1 MNFLSICSGIEA
13 ASVAFNPL
21 GWQAICFSEIEK
33 FPSEVLAHHY
43 PDVPNMGD
51 MTTFLEWP
59 EEYFRDADMIV
70 GGMPCQAFSI
80 AGAREGLNDERGNL
94 TLTFTEIINH
104 ADRIRRK
111 HNRPPVIVLY
121 ENVPGIF
128 SDKTNAFGCL
138 LGALAGEDEA
148 LIPSG
153 KRWTNAGAVFGPQRA
168 IAWRLLDAQYFG
180 LAQRRKRVFL
190 IASAR
195 EDFSPSEILF
205 EFDCV
210 RRDTQPSR
218 KKGQEATGNVGTGFT
233 SSSFG
238 GYSEGVG
245 TLRAAGGDLGGGSE
259 TLVKHPHGYRMAAFG
274 EYEEDDSASTLLA
287 RDHKDAKDLVVA
299 FNARQDP
306 VSGDVFGALD
316 TCSPQAQSVV
326 IAGTQ
331 NDYFR
336 DATENL
342 APTLRSGN
350 GGGEVNQAIAV
361 QGSMVGRKPE
371 NGPQGSGYDDTG
383 VCFTQTSADRHAVAV
398 ATQTVY
404 LPLNSMTIQGRPSD
418 DLNPRMGSGIGDPYD
433 PQNTLTSNHHH
444 AVAVLNPPA
453 YQVRRL
459 TPVECERLMGFPDK
473 YTQIPWRNKPAEE
486 CPDGHR
492 YKALGNSWA
501 VPVARWI
508 GKRIDDAVKSQAC

>member
-190 IASAR
+190 VASAR
-195 EDFSPSEILF
+195 EDFSPAEILF
-205 EFDCV
+205 EFDGM
-210 RRDTQPSR
+210 RRDTAPSR
-218 KKGQEATGNVGTGFT
+218 ETGQEAAGNAGTGFT

-238 GYSEGVG
+238 GYSEG
-245 TLRAAGGDLGGGSE
+245 
-259 TLVKHPHGYRMAAFG
+259 
-274 EYEEDDSASTLLA
+274 
-287 RDHKDAKDLVVA
+287 
-299 FNARQDP
+299 
-306 VSGDVFGALD
+306 
-316 TCSPQAQSVV
+316 
-326 IAGTQ
+326 
-331 NDYFR
+331 
-336 DATENL
+336 
-342 APTLRSGN
+342 
-350 GGGEVNQAIAV
+350 
-361 QGSMVGRKPE
+361 
-371 NGPQGSGYDDTG
+371 
-383 VCFTQTSADRHAVAV
+383 
-398 ATQTVY
+398 
-404 LPLNSMTIQGRPSD
+404 
-418 DLNPRMGSGIGDPYD
+418 
-433 PQNTLTSNHHH
+433 
-444 AVAVLNPPA
+444 
-453 YQVRRL
+453 
-459 TPVECERLMGFPDK
+459 
-473 YTQIPWRNKPAEE
+473 
-486 CPDGHR
+486 
-492 YKALGNSWA
+492 
-501 VPVARWI
+501 
-508 GKRIDDAVKSQAC
+508 